1 MEIEYK
7 IKLLHLSLECLY
19 LNIDMFKEQDSD
31 NVDNR
36 VVAGIKRA
44 IKYRAKKIQ
53 KITGLE
59 LTKIEGLL
67 YSYYPLQ
74 KLSEYFD
81 TLRAGG
87 IPVATVEDL
96 QEFFE

>member
-67 YSYYPLQ
+67 YSYCPFQ
-74 KLSEYFD
+74 TGREYFD

-87 IPVATVEDL
+87 IPIASVKDL
-96 QEFFE
+96 EEFFK